1 MSDLISREATKMII
15 TMKPYDWSNITE
27 RREMLNEIDNL
38 PSAEP
43 ERKTGRWQRRKGS
56 DCWECSVCHAVME
69 SDDIVRHNFYYC
81 YHCGADMMN
90 EDGYMRLE
98 ANNTRENDHGNTIAD
113 TLDGYL
119 VTKPHNEHG
128 TG

>member
-1 MSDLISREATKMII
+1 MSDLIDRQLVKMIL

-38 PSAEP
+38 PSAEQ
-43 ERKTGRWQRRKGS
+43 KGRWQRRKDS
-56 DCWECSVCHAVME
+56 DCWECSQCHAVLE

-81 YHCGADMMN
+81 YHCGADMMS

-98 ANNTRENDHGNTIAD
+98 GTDH
-113 TLDGYL
+113 
-119 VTKPHNEHG
+119 E
-128 TG
+128 